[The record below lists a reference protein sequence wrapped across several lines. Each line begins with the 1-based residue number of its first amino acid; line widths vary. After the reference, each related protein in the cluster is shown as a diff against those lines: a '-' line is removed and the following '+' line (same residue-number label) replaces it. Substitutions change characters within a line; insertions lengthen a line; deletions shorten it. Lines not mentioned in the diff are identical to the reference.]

1 MLNKN
6 KHLENEKETILSGYV
21 RYRPSNGTYYLMI
34 NSRRLCTFL
43 SEKDQLSVGILRQGE
58 FFVVRRNEKGN
69 VLNLRSKELITC
81 ISGRAL
87 LSDEERKILTSKDTK
102 FSFPVKVKLSPE
114 EFGLDKY
121 SLYPDEDAAKLGR
134 ALSIGKIVIP
144 NRIMTPKA
152 FPHDLEFLHHNK
164 RVIIEITQVKPGK
177 ENYLNFRHQPQ
188 GGSVRA
194 HIFDIYRRCVNA
206 ALSGEKNIIGFVIL
220 HKGWEKHNHVTQ
232 LIPELKNI
240 NCHILF
246 TNFDQQWEE
255 ICRKEIIMRLQ

>member
-1 MLNKN
+1 MLKKNKN
-6 KHLENEKETILSGYV
+6 SENEKETILSGYV
-21 RYRPSNGTYYLMI
+21 RYRPSNGTFYLMI

-43 SEKDQLSVGILRQGE
+43 FKKDPISVSISRQEE
-58 FFVVRRNEKGN
+58 FFIVKQNSKGN
-69 VLNLRSKELITC
+69 LLKLKTKELITC

-87 LSDEERKILTSKDTK
+87 LSDQERKNLTNKITK
-102 FSFPVKVKLSPE
+102 FSFPVKVKLIPE

-121 SLYPDEDAAKLGR
+121 ALYPDEDAATLGR
-134 ALSIGKIVIP
+134 ILSTRNIIIP

-152 FPHDLEFLHHNK
+152 FPHDLEFLHENK
-164 RVIIEITQVKPGK
+164 KVVIEITQAKPGK

-194 HIFDIYRRCVNA
+194 HIFDIYRKCVNA

-220 HKGWEKHNHVTQ
+220 HKDWENFKHIAE

-240 NCHILF
+240 HCHILF
-246 TNFDQQWEE
+246 THFDRQWEE
-255 ICRKEIIMRLQ
+255 MCTKEIMTRLQ